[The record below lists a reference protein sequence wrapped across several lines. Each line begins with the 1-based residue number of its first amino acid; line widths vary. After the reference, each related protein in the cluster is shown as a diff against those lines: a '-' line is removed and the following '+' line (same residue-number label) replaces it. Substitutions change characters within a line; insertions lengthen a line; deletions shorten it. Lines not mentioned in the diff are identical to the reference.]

1 MRRRSVMSEP
11 ISGVSGE
18 GFPLPHNAANATDVR
33 SGPSERLEHSLYEA
47 IPATQQYGSFAWLF
61 PRLHTL
67 NVPPRHIQ
75 KLLDQLE
82 IKLVFTAHPTE
93 IVRQTIRD
101 KQRRVARLLEQLDVL
116 EGASPHLTDWNA
128 QTLRAQLM
136 EEIRLW
142 WRTDELHQFKPEV
155 LDEVEYTLHYFKE
168 VIFCR
173 YSQALSPAGAITP

>member
-1 MRRRSVMSEP
+1 ERAAQEGLRRRSVMSEP
-11 ISGVSGE
+11 ICGVSGE

-47 IPATQQYGSFAWLF
+47 IPATQRYGSFAWLF

-75 KLLDQLE
+75 QLLDQLD

-128 QTLRAQLM
+128 ETLRAQLM

-142 WRTDELHQFKPEV
+142 WRTDELHQCKPEV
-155 LDEVEYTLHYFKE
+155 L
-168 VIFCR
+168 
-173 YSQALSPAGAITP
+173 